1 LPLLGL
7 HYEYANG
14 RRRLVVIAVFCLCI
28 GHPGFAFKGRKGK
41 SDYANV
47 HTTSEGADLL
57 ENKKT
62 AYKTAYRE
70 ESEA

>member
-1 LPLLGL
+1 
-7 HYEYANG
+7 
-14 RRRLVVIAVFCLCI
+14 VVIAVFCLCI
-28 GHPGFAFKGRKGK
+28 GHPGFVFKGRKGK

-47 HTTSEGADLL
+47 HGSPESADLL
-57 ENKKT
+57 ETKKT